1 MGDALDMASFYKK
14 FPVAEKNLLKIFC
27 SNKYISLQVVN
38 NKTGH
43 IFLWA
48 STLEKE
54 LRETLRVTWDKQAAR
69 ACAGLLA
76 RRARAAEQQQITWER
91 HNSFR
96 GQHNKEGR
104 KLPIVGKVKVVI
116 DTLLEHGIEFVQH
129 ANKRPP
135 RNPWDKPPPPPREG
149 GV

>member
-1 MGDALDMASFYKK
+1 MASFYKK

-48 STLEKE
+48 STLEGASRD
-54 LRETLRVTWDKQAAR
+54 LACDVGQAGGARVRWP
-69 ACAGLLA
+69 ACAA
-76 RRARAAEQQQITWER
+76 ARAAEQQQITWER

-135 RNPWDKPPPPPREG
+135 RNPWDKLPPPPREG
-149 GV
+149 L